1 MENFSDIFKKGF
13 LEMGTQA
20 LTLPNIALALG
31 VSFLCGL
38 LIFIFYKTFYR
49 GLIYS
54 QSFNILIVM
63 TTMVTTFVIITI
75 SSNIVLS
82 LGMVG
87 ALSIVRF
94 RAAIKDP
101 LDVGFIFWG
110 VAAGIAAG
118 AGLYLFAVI
127 STLAIGLVFVGLSMV
142 KLNTSSYLLIVEYED
157 KVTDEVVKALN
168 NFKYTL
174 RNRTSSLGR
183 SEITVQ
189 IRIKQK
195 NTAFVRSISAIE
207 GVGRAVLVQF
217 DGDYTE

>member
-1 MENFSDIFKKGF
+1 VENFSDIFKKGF
-13 LEMGTQA
+13 LELEIQS
-20 LTLPNIALALG
+20 LTLSHIALAL
-31 VSFLCGL
+31 SISLLCGL
-38 LIFIFYKTFYR
+38 LIFVFYQTFYR
-49 GLIYS
+49 GLVYS
-54 QSFNILIVM
+54 KSFNILIVM
-63 TTMVTTFVIITI
+63 TTMVTTFVILTI
-75 SSNIVLS
+75 SSNIILS

-110 VAAGIAAG
+110 IAAGIAVG
-118 AGLYLFAVI
+118 AGLYLFAIITSVV
-127 STLAIGLVFVGLSMV
+127 IGLVFAILSMV
-142 KLNTSSYLLIVEYED
+142 KFNTSTYLLIVEFD
-157 KVTDEVVKALN
+157 DNVTDEVIKALN

-189 IRIKQK
+189 IRIKQQ
-195 NTAFVRSISAIE
+195 NTAFVRSISTIN
-207 GVGRAVLVQF
+207 GVGRSVLVQF

>member
-1 MENFSDIFKKGF
+1 METFSDIFKKGF
-13 LEMGTQA
+13 LELEIQS
-20 LTLPNIALALG
+20 LTLSHIALALG
-31 VSFLCGL
+31 VSFLCGFA
-38 LIFIFYKTFYR
+38 IFIFYKTFYR

-54 QSFNILIVM
+54 KSFNILIVM
-63 TTMVTTFVIITI
+63 TTMVTTFVILTI

-101 LDVGFIFWG
+101 LDVGFLFWG
-110 VAAGIAAG
+110 IAAGIAVG
-118 AGLYLFAVI
+118 ASLYLFAII
-127 STLAIGLVFVGLSMV
+127 STLAIGLVFAALSMV
-142 KLNTSSYLLIVEYED
+142 RYNTSTYLLIVEFED
-157 KVTDEVVKALN
+157 QVTDEVIKALN

-189 IRIKQK
+189 IRVKQQ
-195 NTAFVRSISAIE
+195 NTAFVRSISAIN

>member
-13 LEMGTQA
+13 LEMEIQA
-20 LTLPNIALALG
+20 LTLSSISLALG
-31 VSFLCGL
+31 VSFLCGFA
-38 LIFIFYKTFYR
+38 IFIFYKTFYR

-54 QSFNILIVM
+54 QSFNILLVM
-63 TTMVTTFVIITI
+63 TTMTTTFVILTI

-101 LDVGFIFWG
+101 LDVGFIFLS
-110 VAAGIAAG
+110 VAAGIASG
-118 AGLYLFAVI
+118 AGLYLFAIVA
-127 STLAIGLVFVGLSMV
+127 TLAIGLVFSGLSMF
-142 KLNTSSYLLIVEYED
+142 KLNTSTYLLIVEFED
-157 KVTDEVVKALN
+157 SVTEQVIKALN

-189 IRIKQK
+189 IRIKHK
-195 NTAFVRSISAIE
+195 NTSFVRSISSIK